1 MKLTTDYRGFAAL
14 MSVIIIALVLML
26 VTTSLSFGG
35 YYTRFN
41 TLDKEFKEISV
52 ALAESCVEVARLRL
66 AKDPLYSPADE
77 VVSLGEG
84 TCRIVSVS
92 VSGGTIH
99 TAAEYKDHLTYL
111 EVSVNPLTQNI
122 ISWRE
127 VAGF

>member
-1 MKLTTDYRGFAAL
+1 MKLTTDDRGFAAL
-14 MSVIIIALVLML
+14 ISVIIIALVLML

-66 AKDPLYSPADE
+66 AKDSLYSPTDE
-77 VVSLGEG
+77 VVSLGGG
-84 TCRIVSVS
+84 TCLIVSAT
-92 VSGGTIH
+92 SGVIH
-99 TAAEYKDHLTYL
+99 TSAEYKNHSTFL
-111 EVSVNPLTQNI
+111 EVSVDPLTQSI